1 MPVPVKLTTTGVATA
16 LSVMVIVPV
25 RVPVAVGVKVTPI
38 VQLPSEAI
46 DLQDPVVAKSPEAT
60 MLLTV
65 TDLLVLSVMIRF
77 WLALAIPTGVVANV
91 RLAGEAVTAG
101 T

>member
-1 MPVPVKLTTTGVATA
+1 
-16 LSVMVIVPV
+16 MVIVPV
-25 RVPVAVGVKVTPI
+25 RVPVAVGVKVTLI

-46 DLQDPVVAKSPEAT
+46 DLQVPVVAKSPDAT
-60 MLLTV
+60 MLLMV
-65 TDLLVLSVMIRF
+65 TDLLVLSVMTRF
-77 WLALAIPTGVVANV
+77 WLALVIPTGVVANA